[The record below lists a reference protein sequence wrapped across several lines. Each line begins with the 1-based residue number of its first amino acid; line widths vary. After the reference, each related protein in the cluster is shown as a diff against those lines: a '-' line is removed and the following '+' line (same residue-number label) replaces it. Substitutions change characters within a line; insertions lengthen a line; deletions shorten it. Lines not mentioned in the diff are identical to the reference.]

1 MKLRYCK
8 KNSSLSCIQSKSK
21 KLRKLSCPPST
32 SILPV
37 MNSPICFT
45 HPVSC
50 NNRCI
55 AKISAEVPIFV
66 DLLPSTKVNVIMEH
80 PQCIK
85 AINRM
90 TEMHKNEYEIAVLIL
105 TLCYKYKIFGQS
117 DNNTDFHVLQLIISI
132 LFNQSFTIQPI
143 FLFDN
148 PGLVA
153 FDEKE
158 QLRSSTHLLFLTMI
172 NHGIDE
178 AIFEPSFVKRLVKAS
193 CLLSYSTRSSYNRLL
208 LTFYNSYPSKQ
219 IEILNSIFYEL
230 DSCRL
235 GFNLPMSIMP
245 LLSFLNEIKSRN
257 CEMSIIRNHVNSCLI
272 PFLSSPHL
280 VCFFNELFS
289 LLDYYSSISRNTSIS
304 IIEYLIHTFPIS
316 NLSKQGLY
324 VKLMNSIVFRLSVS
338 SFHEY
343 CSRIFHFYCRCLESF
358 HVQSIESFYDLVED
372 GYIKNRI
379 VDKSS
384 LLTSILMSSI
394 ERLSSIHWNQSIR
407 NRSFQFIKFMK
418 LIDTHIASTEK
429 NDDLIKMCL
438 RKHEWK
444 IITQEAEK
452 NSSLL

>member
-32 SILPV
+32 SILPI
-37 MNSPICFT
+37 MNGPICFT

-55 AKISAEVPIFV
+55 AKISAEIPIFV
-66 DLLPSTKVNVIMEH
+66 DLLPSTKVSVIMEH

-90 TEMHKNEYEIAVLIL
+90 TEMRKNEYEIAVFIL

-132 LFNQSFTIQPI
+132 LFNQSFTVQPI

-193 CLLSYSTRSSYNRLL
+193 CLLNYSTRSSYNRLL

-219 IEILNSIFYEL
+219 IEILDSIFYEL

-257 CEMSIIRNHVNSCLI
+257 CEMSIIRNHVNGCLI

-358 HVQSIESFYDLVED
+358 HVQSIESFFEFINDKRAKGSVNEIITRGLQIIYPYLTILTSNHWDYSIRNKCHDLIIKMPINVDRSPEKGLAFRNRRNSNWD
-372 GYIKNRI
+372 ILNGLYIKNC
-379 VDKSS
+379 S
-384 LLTSILMSSI
+384 
-394 ERLSSIHWNQSIR
+394 
-407 NRSFQFIKFMK
+407 RS
-418 LIDTHIASTEK
+418 
-429 NDDLIKMCL
+429 
-438 RKHEWK
+438 
-444 IITQEAEK
+444 
-452 NSSLL
+452 